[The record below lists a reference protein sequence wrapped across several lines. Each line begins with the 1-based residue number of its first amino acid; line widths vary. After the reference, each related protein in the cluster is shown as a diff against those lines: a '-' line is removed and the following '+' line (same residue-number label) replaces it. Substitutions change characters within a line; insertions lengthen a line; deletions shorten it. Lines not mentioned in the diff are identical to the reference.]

1 MTLLRS
7 LPQYLEWISK
17 LNKNKDHR
25 RLLYRG
31 HSNKKYDAVPSVFR
45 KDSWAN
51 NEGEMLKRL
60 LASHPLDFDKERTT
74 LERLVRAQH
83 YGLPT
88 RLLDVTRNPLVAL
101 FFACQDHEV
110 SGRKS
115 TGEVI
120 VFSPPKH
127 RQKYF
132 DSDTVSCLS
141 NLSLLTQ
148 AQRCNIQ
155 KHILDSYDY
164 ANKREPDEP
173 EAFRAEWVKR
183 FNCNEDVK
191 RLSHLVS
198 IERPGFETRIDPR
211 DISNIFAVVPR
222 KLNDRLAAQDGEF
235 LVHGIGFDA
244 NEHFFVDQVEI
255 QEVYI
260 SGTQK
265 KKILDELITL
275 TISKEHLFPEI
286 DKTAEFIASDF
297 SQ

>member
-1 MTLLRS
+1 MALLRS
-7 LPQYLEWISK
+7 LSDYLDWISE
-17 LNKNKDHR
+17 LNRKKDHR

-31 HSNKKYDAVPSVFR
+31 HSNKKYEAVPSVFR
-45 KDSWAN
+45 KKNWAD

-60 LASHPLDFDKERTT
+60 LASHPLDFDKETTT

-101 FFACQDHEV
+101 FFACQKNEV
-110 SGRKS
+110 SGRES

-132 DSDTVSCLS
+132 DSDTISCLS

-148 AQRCNIQ
+148 KQRFNIQ
-155 KHILDSYDY
+155 KHLLTSYDQ
-164 ANKREPDEP
+164 ANERQPDNQ
-173 EAFRAEWVKR
+173 EAFKTDWVKY
-183 FNCNEDVK
+183 FNSNDDVK

-198 IERPGFETRIDPR
+198 IERPGFEARIDPR

-222 KLNDRLAAQDGEF
+222 KLNDRLSAQDGEF
-235 LVHGIGFDA
+235 LIHGIALDPK
-244 NEHFFVDQVEI
+244 EHFFVDQVEI

-265 KKILDELITL
+265 KKILDELVTL
-275 TISKEHLFPEI
+275 TISKENLFPEI
-286 DKTAEFIASDF
+286 DKTAEFIAADF
-297 SQ
+297 S